1 MFILYLLKP
10 GITRKHKKSTSV
22 KNKFV
27 HNVLQWERE
36 YFELAN
42 CTECKY
48 GQKDVVGR
56 KCQACINKNMFEHIW
71 ERLIMDW
78 RNRKYYLVKLPYYHN
93 ACVKKLKEIKT
104 VKIANPYDFDKG
116 RKYKYENCLIGFSN
130 NVENSVLTI
139 LNSKWEY
146 GYKAKY
152 KEITKEMIG
161 H

>member
-1 MFILYLLKP
+1 
-10 GITRKHKKSTSV
+10 
-22 KNKFV
+22 
-27 HNVLQWERE
+27 
-36 YFELAN
+36 
-42 CTECKY
+42 
-48 GQKDVVGR
+48 
-56 KCQACINKNMFEHIW
+56 
-71 ERLIMDW
+71 MDR

-116 RKYKYENCLIGFSN
+116 RKYKCENCLIGFSN

>member
-1 MFILYLLKP
+1 
-10 GITRKHKKSTSV
+10 
-22 KNKFV
+22 
-27 HNVLQWERE
+27 
-36 YFELAN
+36 
-42 CTECKY
+42 
-48 GQKDVVGR
+48 
-56 KCQACINKNMFEHIW
+56 
-71 ERLIMDW
+71 MDR
-78 RNRKYYLVKLPYYHN
+78 RNRKYYLVELPYYHN

-104 VKIANPYDFDKG
+104 VKISKPYDFDKDKG
-116 RKYKYENCLIGFSN
+116 YGYANCLIGFSN